1 MTIMRDRDIVQ
12 LGIGSLPSAC
22 VAAMADAGFKD
33 LGIHTEMLNFGLI
46 KLIESGQVTN
56 RYKSLP
62 RPGQERLDLRLP
74 RGREVV
80 LRHDPPESEPGRLRH
95 RLHE

>member
-33 LGIHTEMLNFGLI
+33 LGIHTEMLNYGLI

-56 RYKSLP
+56 AYKNH
-62 RPGQERLDLRLP
+62 RPGQKRMDLRLS
-74 RGREVV
+74 RGCAVV
-80 LRHDPPESEPGRLRH
+80 L
-95 RLHE
+95 